1 MSCVKLIALWPDLP
15 QDIRSDIFDQS
26 RAALTKCGHV
36 PKYADAEP
44 FLVLGYE
51 FMKQRE
57 PKIPKVAKRY
67 LKDSLDRLI
76 QHFEDWAKESEA
88 DEWRKK
94 MLAGPS

>member
-1 MSCVKLIALWPDLP
+1 MIMSALNTTADKIALFGVAK
-15 QDIRSDIFDQS
+15 R
-26 RAALTKCGHV
+26 
-36 PKYADAEP
+36 
-44 FLVLGYE
+44 
-51 FMKQRE
+51 MKQRE